1 MEMRVCWVYL
11 DVGILSIFCG
21 EESLL
26 SSASFPIFQYWV
38 FKHSFLHLAQ
48 HPCHQTGAQAHT
60 YTICQCIHSLVKCGS
75 VVWSKITSNRG
86 TFYILKPL
94 LCLFLCLKLWRS
106 LINSKRQK
114 ASLVYLQYVI
124 YNAKCI
130 MVESYRKRIANNTGN
145 LWILSQLVYVA
156 TQLYQIFME
165 VFNFCR

>member
-1 MEMRVCWVYL
+1 MWH
-11 DVGILSIFCG
+11 DVKL
-21 EESLL
+21 
-26 SSASFPIFQYWV
+26 
-38 FKHSFLHLAQ
+38 
-48 HPCHQTGAQAHT
+48 HQTGAL
-60 YTICQCIHSLVKCGS
+60 S
-75 VVWSKITSNRG
+75 
-86 TFYILKPL
+86 ILKPLL

-156 TQLYQIFME
+156 TQLYQIFMK
-165 VFNFCR
+165 VFLFSVGINDGNAGIHESGSSMEDGSCT